1 MSTLVN
7 NQSST
12 SSAERISIPE
22 IQEQKIWVVLPAYNE
37 EVGLPLLLEKIRQQ
51 FESPAL
57 NYEVVVVDDASKD
70 RTSEYASAASF
81 HMPLRLCSH
90 KVNQGLAGALRT
102 GLNEVLAVGIS
113 GDIIVTLDADN
124 TQQPGTIA
132 RLLQLIHDGYDVVI
146 ASRYQPG
153 SRIIGV
159 PANRRLMTWGARWIF
174 RILLPI
180 PGVRDYTCGFRAY
193 RFDAIQ
199 AAANAY
205 GDSFVSE
212 KGFSCMVDV
221 LLKMRHFGL
230 VFGEVPMLLRY
241 DQKQG
246 PSKMNVGKTALQ
258 TIKLLL
264 RRRFEGPPA
273 DSTSVNQTSAQ
284 NTAEI

>member
-7 NQSST
+7 SQSST
-12 SSAERISIPE
+12 SSPAQLDVPE
-22 IQEQKIWVVLPAYNE
+22 LQEQKIWVILPAYNE
-37 EVGLPLLLEKIRQQ
+37 EVGLPPLLEKIRQQ

-70 RTSEYASAASF
+70 RTAEFASAASF

-90 KVNQGLAGALRT
+90 KDNQGLAGAMRT
-102 GLNEVLAVGIS
+102 GFNEVLAAGTS

-132 RLLQLIHDGYDVVI
+132 RLLQMMHDGYDVAI

-153 SRIIGV
+153 SRVIGV
-159 PANRRLMTWGARWIF
+159 PASRLFMTWAARWIF
-174 RILLPI
+174 RCLLPI

-193 RFDAIQ
+193 RFDALQ
-199 AAANAY
+199 TAASAY
-205 GDSFVSE
+205 GSSFVSE

-221 LLKMRHFGL
+221 LLKMRHFDL

-241 DQKQG
+241 DQKHG
-246 PSKMNVGKTALQ
+246 PSKMNVGKTATQ
-258 TIKLLL
+258 TVKLLL
-264 RRRFEGPPA
+264 RRRFEGSPRKSQIRPRRQLA
-273 DSTSVNQTSAQ
+273 
-284 NTAEI
+284 IF